1 MSGRRAQEP
10 ASTVATAPGKLY
22 IAGEYA
28 VVEHGHPA
36 ILVAV
41 NRLLTARITEHDNTS
56 AAAQPRPFGVDPV
69 GRIHSAGHPEASVT
83 WRRRAGR
90 AVPDVEQPGAAFVL
104 SVIHA
109 VEELAQQ
116 QGRDL
121 KIYDVNIESELDDAS
136 GRKYGLGSSAAVTV
150 AMMKALTAFYG
161 LELDPIQQYKL
172 AFVSASRAQKVG
184 SGGDLAASLFGGCIR
199 FTAVD
204 RQWVTNRLQ
213 DTALSDLID
222 MPWPGLSIARLRAFE
237 PGSRLRLMVGWTG
250 NPAST
255 SSLVGHVQQQS
266 AAEHE
271 RMYQDFLGGSD
282 SCVDALA
289 STLVHDDEQAVIS
302 HVREARKLLQNLSSF
317 TGVTIETPALRAL
330 VEVAESHGA
339 AAKSSGA
346 GGGDCGIAIAGPS
359 ADCAAITRGW
369 QEKSIVPLDLSVHAP
384 QVELADWAGG
394 ANADMFG
401 GLGGSVRAKGNFSG
415 RAGGS
420 AGVRIGSVGGVADV
434 DGIHGTGGIQNSG
447 VGRVAGIEDAGAD
460 VANGIR
466 GVGDM
471 GIDGTADIADTADIA
486 GASCAQGLDNM
497 GDFGAADSAGIHS
510 ADIPSSSMSNPSAP
524 HATAGNVLGTNS
536 PVPAAGSNRKDDH
549 VRLALAEYG
558 DERRNAF
565 DDLAFIHH
573 SLGSVDVTDV
583 DMTTK
588 VCGVTWGVPF
598 YINAM
603 TGGSAKTGAIN
614 ASFARVAAATGLAM
628 ASGSQHAAIRD
639 PKLEPTFT
647 TIREH
652 DPSGFVFANVGL
664 SVSVEQALQAV
675 EMIGADALQ
684 IHINA
689 AQELVMPEGSRDFDA
704 WPARIAAIV
713 KASPVPVMV
722 KEVGFGMSSRT
733 VRQLAELGVHTVDV
747 SGRGGTDFARIENA
761 RRAGHEYGY
770 MAGWG
775 QSTALCLLQLLQDYC
790 NAVSDNS
797 IGKSISDSAG
807 AASGE
812 AGLSTAVDD
821 DSRADDA
828 SNVGCSDTNG
838 DYLPAV
844 DIDNAK
850 RLDIVGL
857 DSDNGDVNELR
868 SRQNNFN
875 ETGMTVLASGGVR
888 NPLDVVKAL
897 ALGANAVGISGHFLQ
912 VLNASG
918 ENGLIAEINSWKSQV
933 RSLMALL
940 GAKTVADLQRTDL
953 LITGKTA
960 EEARLLGVD
969 LSALAKR
976 R

>member
-1 MSGRRAQEP
+1 MSDRRAQEP
-10 ASTVATAPGKLY
+10 GSSVATAPGKLY

-41 NRLLTARITEHDNTS
+41 NRLLTARITEHDTS
-56 AAAQPRPFGVDPV
+56 AAQPRPFGVDPV

-116 QGRDL
+116 QGREL

-172 AFVSASRAQKVG
+172 AFVAASHAQKVG

-237 PGSRLRLMVGWTG
+237 PGSSLHLMVGWTG

-255 SSLVGHVQQQS
+255 PSLVGHVQQQS

-271 RMYQDFLGGSD
+271 RTYQDFLSGSD
-282 SCVDALA
+282 VCVDALA
-289 STLVHDDEQAVIS
+289 QALVADDEQAAIA
-302 HVREARKLLQNLSSF
+302 HVREARKLLQTLSSF

-330 VEVAESHGA
+330 VEVAESHGT

-346 GGGDCGIAIAGPS
+346 GGGDCGIAIAGPG
-359 ADCAAITRGW
+359 ADRAAVTRGW
-369 QEKSIVPLDLSVHAP
+369 QEKGIVPLNLSVHAP
-384 QVELADWAGG
+384 QIQLADWMSETSDFMSSGVAGG
-394 ANADMFG
+394 
-401 GLGGSVRAKGNFSG
+401 VRTDGNFSG
-415 RAGGS
+415 KASVDPGVGSDNS
-420 AGVRIGSVGGVADV
+420 AGQLLGS
-434 DGIHGTGGIQNSG
+434 NS
-447 VGRVAGIEDAGAD
+447 RVSG
-460 VANGIR
+460 
-466 GVGDM
+466 
-471 GIDGTADIADTADIA
+471 
-486 GASCAQGLDNM
+486 
-497 GDFGAADSAGIHS
+497 
-510 ADIPSSSMSNPSAP
+510 
-524 HATAGNVLGTNS
+524 
-536 PVPAAGSNRKDDH
+536 AGSNRKDDH
-549 VRLALAEYG
+549 VRLALAEHG
-558 DERRNAF
+558 DEQHNAF

-573 SLGSVDVTDV
+573 SLGSVDVADV
-583 DMTTK
+583 DMSTQ
-588 VCGVTWGVPF
+588 VCGATWDVPF

-603 TGGSAKTGAIN
+603 TGGSAKTGSIN
-614 ASFARVAAATGLAM
+614 AAFARVAAAAGLAM

-639 PKLEPTFT
+639 PQLEPTFT

-652 DPSGFVFANVGL
+652 DRSGFVFANVGL
-664 SVSVEQALQAV
+664 SVSVEQALHAID
-675 EMIGADALQ
+675 MIGADALQ

-689 AQELVMPEGSRDFDA
+689 AQELVMPEGTRDFDA
-704 WPARIAAIV
+704 WPERIASIV
-713 KASPVPVMV
+713 KASLVPVMV
-722 KEVGFGMSSRT
+722 KEVGFGMSART
-733 VRQLAELGVHTVDV
+733 VRRLAELGVKTVDV

-761 RRAGHEYGY
+761 RRQGHEYSY
-770 MAGWG
+770 MVGWG
-775 QSTALCLLQLLQDYC
+775 QSTALCLLAL
-790 NAVSDNS
+790 
-797 IGKSISDSAG
+797 
-807 AASGE
+807 
-812 AGLSTAVDD
+812 
-821 DSRADDA
+821 
-828 SNVGCSDTNG
+828 
-838 DYLPAV
+838 LPAESKAL
-844 DIDNAK
+844 NA
-850 RLDIVGL
+850 
-857 DSDNGDVNELR
+857 NNAGDKPTYSNEAD
-868 SRQNNFN
+868 
-875 ETGMTVLASGGVR
+875 MAVLASGGVR

-897 ALGANAVGISGHFLQ
+897 ALGAQAVGISGHFLQ
-912 VLNASG
+912 VLDASG
-918 ENGLIAEINSWKSQV
+918 EDGLIAEINSWKSQV

-940 GAKTVADLQRTDL
+940 GAKTVADLRRTDL
-953 LITGKTA
+953 LVTGKTA

-969 LSALAKR
+969 LPALANR
-976 R
+976 C

>member
-1 MSGRRAQEP
+1 MSGRQAQEP
-10 ASTVATAPGKLY
+10 SSSVATAPGKLY

-41 NRLLTARITEHDNTS
+41 NRLLTARITEHDTTS
-56 AAAQPRPFGVDPV
+56 TAAQLQPFGVDPV

-222 MPWPGLSIARLRAFE
+222 MPWPGLSIARLRAFA
-237 PGSRLRLMVGWTG
+237 PGSSLRLMVGWTG

-255 SSLVGHVQQQS
+255 PSLVGHVQQQS

-271 RMYQDFLGGSD
+271 RTYQDFLNGSD
-282 SCVDALA
+282 ACVDALA
-289 STLVHDDEQAVIS
+289 SALVRDDEQAVIAR
-302 HVREARKLLQNLSSF
+302 VREARKLLQNLSSF

-330 VEVAESHGA
+330 VEVAENHGA

-369 QEKSIVPLDLSVHAP
+369 QEKSIVPLGLSVHAP

-394 ANADMFG
+394 TLVDMSDG
-401 GLGGSVRAKGNFSG
+401 IIGSARAEGNFSG

-420 AGVRIGSVGGVADV
+420 EDAGIGGIGSVGAIEVGSVGGIGGVA
-434 DGIHGTGGIQNSG
+434 G
-447 VGRVAGIEDAGAD
+447 VAGI
-460 VANGIR
+460 
-466 GVGDM
+466 
-471 GIDGTADIADTADIA
+471 ADIA
-486 GASCAQGLDNM
+486 GVSRVRGVD
-497 GDFGAADSAGIHS
+497 GIGGASAGGAGDAFGINDIVS
-510 ADIPSSSMSNPSAP
+510 AAGAGIAGNRGAGIAGSGMSNMSANVS
-524 HATAGNVLGTNS
+524 AGHVLGVNS
-536 PVPAAGSNRKDDH
+536 QFPAAGANRKDDH
-549 VRLALAEYG
+549 VRLALAEHA
-558 DERRNAF
+558 DTQRNAF
-565 DDLAFIHH
+565 DDIAFVHH
-573 SLGSVDVTDV
+573 SLGSVDVNDV
-583 DMTTK
+583 DMATQ
-588 VCGVTWGVPF
+588 VCGATWDVPF

-614 ASFARVAAATGLAM
+614 TSFARVAAATGLAM

-675 EMIGADALQ
+675 EMIHADALQ

-704 WPARIAAIV
+704 WPERIAAIV

-722 KEVGFGMSSRT
+722 KEVGFGMSART
-733 VRQLAELGVHTVDV
+733 VRQLAELGVRTVDV
-747 SGRGGTDFARIENA
+747 SGRGGTDFARVENA

-775 QSTALCLLQLLQDYC
+775 QSTALCLLASLPNKC
-790 NAVSDNS
+790 NILNN
-797 IGKSISDSAG
+797 DSASESSSN
-807 AASGE
+807 SGNV
-812 AGLSTAVDD
+812 TT
-821 DSRADDA
+821 DA
-828 SNVGCSDTNG
+828 N
-838 DYLPAV
+838 LPA
-844 DIDNAK
+844 
-850 RLDIVGL
+850 
-857 DSDNGDVNELR
+857 NGANKAVNKATG
-868 SRQNNFN
+868 
-875 ETGMTVLASGGVR
+875 ETNVTVLASGGVR

-897 ALGANAVGISGHFLQ
+897 ALGAKAVGISGHFLQ

-918 ENGLIAEINSWKSQV
+918 EGGLIAEINSWKSQV

-940 GAKTVADLQRTDL
+940 GAKTVADLRRTDL
-953 LITGKTA
+953 LVTGKTA
-960 EEARLLGVD
+960 EEAHLLGVD
-969 LSALAKR
+969 LSVLAKR

>member
-1 MSGRRAQEP
+1 MSGRQAQEP
-10 ASTVATAPGKLY
+10 SSSVATAPGKLY

-36 ILVAV
+36 ILIAV
-41 NRLLTARITEHDNTS
+41 NRLLTARITEHDATS
-56 AAAQPRPFGVDPV
+56 AVAQLQSFGVDPV

-116 QGRDL
+116 QGRAL

-237 PGSRLRLMVGWTG
+237 PDSSLRLMVGWTG

-255 SSLVGHVQQQS
+255 PSLVGHVQQQS

-271 RMYQDFLGGSD
+271 RTYQDFLSGSD
-282 SCVDALA
+282 ACVDALA
-289 STLVHDDEQAVIS
+289 SALIRNDEQAVIAC
-302 HVREARKLLQNLSSF
+302 VREARKLLQTLSSF

-330 VEVAESHGA
+330 VEVAENHGA

-369 QEKSIVPLDLSVHAP
+369 QEKSIVPLNLSVHAP
-384 QVELADWAGG
+384 QVELTDWAGG
-394 ANADMFG
+394 VSAGMSG
-401 GLGGSVRAKGNFSG
+401 GIAGSARAEENFFERTGGSEG
-415 RAGGS
+415 
-420 AGVRIGSVGGVADV
+420 
-434 DGIHGTGGIQNSG
+434 SG
-447 VGRVAGIEDAGAD
+447 VGGIAGVAGI
-460 VANGIR
+460 
-466 GVGDM
+466 
-471 GIDGTADIADTADIA
+471 ADIA
-486 GASCAQGLDNM
+486 GVSRGVDGVSGAGAGGAN
-497 GDFGAADSAGIHS
+497 GTFGVNGVTGAAGAGIAGNSGAGIASSGMSNMSAPNVSAGH
-510 ADIPSSSMSNPSAP
+510 
-524 HATAGNVLGTNS
+524 VLGLNS
-536 PVPAAGSNRKDDH
+536 QFPAAGTNRKDDH
-549 VRLALAEYG
+549 VRLALAEHA
-558 DERRNAF
+558 DMQRNAF
-565 DDLAFIHH
+565 DDIAFVHH
-573 SLGSVDVTDV
+573 SLGSVDVNDV
-583 DMTTK
+583 DMTTQ
-588 VCGVTWGVPF
+588 VCGATWDVPF

-639 PKLEPTFT
+639 SKLEPTFT
-647 TIREH
+647 TIREY

-664 SVSVEQALQAV
+664 SVSVEQALHAV
-675 EMIGADALQ
+675 KMIHADALQ

-704 WPARIAAIV
+704 WPERIAAIV

-722 KEVGFGMSSRT
+722 KEVGFGMSART
-733 VRQLAELGVHTVDV
+733 VRQLAELGVCTVDV

-761 RRAGHEYGY
+761 RRQAHEYGY

-775 QSTALCLLQLLQDYC
+775 QSTALCLLALLPNKC
-790 NAVSDNS
+790 NALNN
-797 IGKSISDSAG
+797 DSASEFSSN
-807 AASGE
+807 SGNV
-812 AGLSTAVDD
+812 TT
-821 DSRADDA
+821 DA
-828 SNVGCSDTNG
+828 N
-838 DYLPAV
+838 LPA
-844 DIDNAK
+844 
-850 RLDIVGL
+850 
-857 DSDNGDVNELR
+857 NGTNKTGNKVIGCG
-868 SRQNNFN
+868 
-875 ETGMTVLASGGVR
+875 ETNVAVLASGGVR

-897 ALGANAVGISGHFLQ
+897 ALGAKAVGISGHFLQ

-918 ENGLIAEINSWKSQV
+918 EDGLIAEINSWKSQV

-940 GAKTVADLQRTDL
+940 GAKTVVDLRRTDL
-953 LITGKTA
+953 LVTGKTA

-969 LSALAKR
+969 LSTLAKR
-976 R
+976 C

>member
-1 MSGRRAQEP
+1 MSGRQAQEP
-10 ASTVATAPGKLY
+10 GSSIATAPGKLY

-41 NRLLTARITEHDNTS
+41 NRLLTARITEHDTSS
-56 AAAQPRPFGVDPV
+56 AAAQPQSFGVDPV

-90 AVPDVEQPGAAFVL
+90 AVPDLEQPGAAFVL

-161 LELDPIQQYKL
+161 LELEPIQQYKL

-237 PGSRLRLMVGWTG
+237 PSSSLRLMVGWTG

-255 SSLVGHVQQQS
+255 PSLVGHVQQQS

-271 RMYQDFLGGSD
+271 RLYQGFLSSSD
-282 SCVDALA
+282 ACVDALA
-289 STLVHDDEQAVIS
+289 QALVSDDEQAVIA
-302 HVREARKLLQNLSSF
+302 HVREARKLLQTLSSF

-346 GGGDCGIAIAGPS
+346 GGGDCGIAIAGPN
-359 ADCAAITRGW
+359 ADRVAVTRGW
-369 QEKSIVPLDLSVHAP
+369 QDKDIVPLDLSVHTP
-384 QVELADWAGG
+384 QVELADWMGETKDFEFGRFA
-394 ANADMFG
+394 G
-401 GLGGSVRAKGNFSG
+401 GLGATRNFRDNVGIKLGAGGGAETVVGADGSEALNSNVAKGADGLLGMDSQVSG
-415 RAGGS
+415 
-420 AGVRIGSVGGVADV
+420 
-434 DGIHGTGGIQNSG
+434 
-447 VGRVAGIEDAGAD
+447 
-460 VANGIR
+460 
-466 GVGDM
+466 
-471 GIDGTADIADTADIA
+471 
-486 GASCAQGLDNM
+486 
-497 GDFGAADSAGIHS
+497 
-510 ADIPSSSMSNPSAP
+510 
-524 HATAGNVLGTNS
+524 
-536 PVPAAGSNRKDDH
+536 AGSNRKDDH
-549 VRLALAEYG
+549 VRLALAEHG
-558 DERRNAF
+558 DAQHNAF

-573 SLGSVDVTDV
+573 SLGSVDVDDV
-583 DMTTK
+583 DMSTK
-588 VCGVTWGVPF
+588 VCGAQWDVPF

-603 TGGSAKTGAIN
+603 TGGSAKTGSIN
-614 ASFARVAAATGLAM
+614 AAFARVAAKTGVAM

-647 TIREH
+647 TIRKN

-664 SVSVEQALQAV
+664 SVSVEQALHAI
-675 EMIGADALQ
+675 EMIHADALQ

-689 AQELVMPEGSRDFDA
+689 TQELVMPEGSRDFDV
-704 WPARIAAIV
+704 WPERIAAIV
-713 KASPVPVMV
+713 KASPVSVMV
-722 KEVGFGMSSRT
+722 KEVGFGMSART
-733 VRQLAELGVHTVDV
+733 VRQLAELGVRTVDV

-761 RRAGHEYGY
+761 RRDGHEYAY

-775 QSTALCLLQLLQDYC
+775 QSTALCLLTLLPDKC
-790 NAVSDNS
+790 NALNNNGAGIRVSESGFDSTTNNKVGRDTEVASSRVNGENNS
-797 IGKSISDSAG
+797 GCSRAASAG
-807 AASGE
+807 LCGGADGIE
-812 AGLSTAVDD
+812 RVD
-821 DSRADDA
+821 SIK
-828 SNVGCSDTNG
+828 N
-838 DYLPAV
+838 
-844 DIDNAK
+844 
-850 RLDIVGL
+850 
-857 DSDNGDVNELR
+857 DVNHR
-868 SRQNNFN
+868 SINSVD
-875 ETGMTVLASGGVR
+875 VLASGGVR

-897 ALGANAVGISGHFLQ
+897 ALGAKAVGVSGHFLQ

-918 ENGLIAEINSWKSQV
+918 EDGLVAEINSWKSQV

-940 GAKTVADLQRTDL
+940 GAKTVADLRHTDL
-953 LITGKTA
+953 LVTGKTA
-960 EEARLLGVD
+960 EEARLLSVD
-969 LSALAKR
+969 LAMLAR
-976 R
+976 RL

>member
-1 MSGRRAQEP
+1 MSDKQAQEP
-10 ASTVATAPGKLY
+10 KNSVATAPGKLY

-41 NRLLTARITEHDNTS
+41 NRLLTARITEHDTA
-56 AAAQPRPFGVDPV
+56 AAAQPQTFGVDPV

-116 QGRDL
+116 QGKDL

-161 LELDPIQQYKL
+161 LELDPMQQYKL

-237 PGSRLRLMVGWTG
+237 DGSSLRLMVGWTG

-255 SSLVGHVQQQS
+255 PSLVGHVQQQS

-271 RMYQDFLGGSD
+271 RMYQDFLNGSD
-282 SCVDALA
+282 ACVDALA
-289 STLVHDDEQAVIS
+289 QALVGNDEQAVVAR
-302 HVREARKLLQNLSSF
+302 VREARKLLQDLSSF
-317 TGVTIETPALRAL
+317 TGVVIETPALRDL

-359 ADCAAITRGW
+359 ADCDAVTRGW
-369 QEKSIVPLDLSVHAP
+369 QEKSIVPLDLSVHDP
-384 QVELADWAGG
+384 QVELADWTG
-394 ANADMFG
+394 AIPDMFG
-401 GLGGSVRAKGNFSG
+401 GIAGSMRVEGNFSE
-415 RAGGS
+415 RIGGDES
-420 AGVRIGSVGGVADV
+420 AGIDGIADIPRIHGVNDV
-434 DGIHGTGGIQNSG
+434 DG
-447 VGRVAGIEDAGAD
+447 AGIAGF
-460 VANGIR
+460 R
-466 GVGDM
+466 GTDTDGSGAQNLSASSVLTGHVSSGDSRVS
-471 GIDGTADIADTADIA
+471 G
-486 GASCAQGLDNM
+486 
-497 GDFGAADSAGIHS
+497 
-510 ADIPSSSMSNPSAP
+510 
-524 HATAGNVLGTNS
+524 
-536 PVPAAGSNRKDDH
+536 AGSNRKDDH
-549 VRLALAEYG
+549 VRLALAEHG
-558 DERRNAF
+558 DEQRNAF
-565 DDLAFIHH
+565 DDLAFVHH
-573 SLGSVDVTDV
+573 SLGGVDVTDV
-583 DMTTK
+583 DMSNE
-588 VCGVTWGVPF
+588 VCGAKWDVPF

-614 ASFARVAAATGLAM
+614 AAFARVAASTGLAM
-628 ASGSQHAAIRD
+628 ATGSQSVAIRS

-664 SVSVEQALQAV
+664 SASVEDALQAV
-675 EMIGADALQ
+675 KMIGADALQ

-689 AQELVMPEGSRDFDA
+689 AQELVMPEGTRDFDT
-704 WPARIAAIV
+704 WSSRIAAIV

-722 KEVGFGMSSRT
+722 KEVGFGMSPRT
-733 VRQLAELGVHTVDV
+733 VRQLADLGVRTVDV

-761 RRAGHEYGY
+761 RRAGHEYSY

-775 QSTALCLLQLLQDYC
+775 QSTALCLLSLLSEER
-790 NAVSDNS
+790 NASS
-797 IGKSISDSAG
+797 KSSKI
-807 AASGE
+807 
-812 AGLSTAVDD
+812 
-821 DSRADDA
+821 R
-828 SNVGCSDTNG
+828 
-838 DYLPAV
+838 
-844 DIDNAK
+844 
-850 RLDIVGL
+850 
-857 DSDNGDVNELR
+857 VNI
-868 SRQNNFN
+868 
-875 ETGMTVLASGGVR
+875 LASGGVR

-897 ALGANAVGISGHFLQ
+897 ALGAQAVGVSGHFLQ

-918 ENGLIAEINSWKSQV
+918 EDGLIAEINSWKSQV
-933 RSLMALL
+933 SSLMALL
-940 GAKTVADLQRTDL
+940 GAKTVADLCNTDL
-953 LITGKTA
+953 LVTDKTA

-969 LSALAKR
+969 LSALAHR
-976 R
+976 L

>member
-1 MSGRRAQEP
+1 MSGRRGQEP
-10 ASTVATAPGKLY
+10 SSSVATAPGKLY

-36 ILVAV
+36 ILIAV
-41 NRLLTARITEHDNTS
+41 NRLLTARITEHDTSS
-56 AAAQPRPFGVDPV
+56 AAAQPQTFGVDPV

-161 LELDPIQQYKL
+161 LELDPMQQYKL

-213 DTALSDLID
+213 DTALSDLIT
-222 MPWPGLSIARLRAFE
+222 MPWPGLSIARLRAFG
-237 PGSRLRLMVGWTG
+237 PSSSLCLMVGWTG

-255 SSLVGHVQQQS
+255 PSLVGHVQQQS

-271 RMYQDFLGGSD
+271 RLYQAFLSGSD
-282 SCVDALA
+282 ACVDALA
-289 STLVHDDEQAVIS
+289 QALVADDEQGVIA
-302 HVREARKLLQNLSSF
+302 HVREARKLLQTLSSF

-346 GGGDCGIAIAGPS
+346 GGGDCGIAIAGPN
-359 ADCAAITRGW
+359 ADKAEVTRGW

-384 QVELADWAGG
+384 QVELAEWMGETSDFMAARFAGHFCQKAG
-394 ANADMFG
+394 TSRAAGNAGREVRTSRAAGNVGMEAPAGEITGIVDSLTADSFSGDVGRRMFG
-401 GLGGSVRAKGNFSG
+401 M
-415 RAGGS
+415 
-420 AGVRIGSVGGVADV
+420 
-434 DGIHGTGGIQNSG
+434 NS
-447 VGRVAGIEDAGAD
+447 R
-460 VANGIR
+460 
-466 GVGDM
+466 
-471 GIDGTADIADTADIA
+471 IA
-486 GASCAQGLDNM
+486 GAS
-497 GDFGAADSAGIHS
+497 
-510 ADIPSSSMSNPSAP
+510 
-524 HATAGNVLGTNS
+524 
-536 PVPAAGSNRKDDH
+536 SNRKDDH
-549 VRLALAEYG
+549 VRLALAEHG
-558 DERRNAF
+558 DAQRNAF

-573 SLGSVDVTDV
+573 SLGSVDVNDV
-583 DMTTK
+583 DMSTK
-588 VCGVTWGVPF
+588 VCGARWDMPF

-614 ASFARVAAATGLAM
+614 AAFARVAAETGMAM

-639 PKLEPTFT
+639 PGLEPTFT
-647 TIREH
+647 TIRKH

-664 SVSVEQALQAV
+664 SVSVEQALHAV

-684 IHINA
+684 IHVNA
-689 AQELVMPEGSRDFDA
+689 AQELVMPEGARDFET

-722 KEVGFGMSSRT
+722 KEVGFGMSVRT
-733 VRQLAELGVHTVDV
+733 VRQLAQLGVRTVDV
-747 SGRGGTDFARIENA
+747 SGKGGTDFARIENA
-761 RRAGHEYGY
+761 RRQGHEYGY

-775 QSTALCLLQLLQDYC
+775 QSTALCLLGVLPDTC
-790 NAVSDNS
+790 NTTNNDNGIRAAESDF
-797 IGKSISDSAG
+797 GD
-807 AASGE
+807 
-812 AGLSTAVDD
+812 TANNKARRGTNVTS
-821 DSRADDA
+821 SRADGTNDD
-828 SNVGCSDTNG
+828 GCSHAASAD
-838 DYLPAV
+838 LHV
-844 DIDNAK
+844 DGAGS
-850 RLDIVGL
+850 VGVV
-857 DSDNGDVNELR
+857 DSIENDVNHYGVE
-868 SRQNNFN
+868 
-875 ETGMTVLASGGVR
+875 GVAVLASGGVR

-897 ALGANAVGISGHFLQ
+897 ALGARAVGVSGHFLQ

-918 ENGLIAEINSWKSQV
+918 ADGLVAEINGWKSQV

-940 GAKTVADLQRTDL
+940 GAKTVADLRRTDL
-953 LITGKTA
+953 LVTGKTA

-969 LSALAKR
+969 LSMLACR
-976 R
+976 L

>member
-255 SSLVGHVQQQS
+255 PSLVGHVQQQS

-359 ADCAAITRGW
+359 ADREAIKSGW
-369 QEKSIVPLDLSVHAP
+369 QERSIVPLDLSVHAP
-384 QVELADWAGG
+384 QVELAEWMGGARDFMSDGVAGG
-394 ANADMFG
+394 MGA
-401 GLGGSVRAKGNFSG
+401 RGNFRG
-415 RAGGS
+415 K
-420 AGVRIGSVGGVADV
+420 AGV
-434 DGIHGTGGIQNSG
+434 
-447 VGRVAGIEDAGAD
+447 
-460 VANGIR
+460 
-466 GVGDM
+466 
-471 GIDGTADIADTADIA
+471 
-486 GASCAQGLDNM
+486 
-497 GDFGAADSAGIHS
+497 
-510 ADIPSSSMSNPSAP
+510 NPSAG
-524 HATAGNVLGTNS
+524 TAAGSPSASESSPIGGTGQLFGMDS
-536 PVPAAGSNRKDDH
+536 RASGAGSNRKDDH
-549 VRLALAEYG
+549 VRLALAEHA
-558 DERRNAF
+558 DMRRNAF
-565 DDLAFIHH
+565 DDISFVHH

-722 KEVGFGMSSRT
+722 KEVGFGMSSQT

-775 QSTALCLLQLLQDYC
+775 QSTALCLLELFPDESGQPDTDSTN
-790 NAVSDNS
+790 NAES
-797 IGKSISDSAG
+797 IEKHSENTD
-807 AASGE
+807 
-812 AGLSTAVDD
+812 
-821 DSRADDA
+821 
-828 SNVGCSDTNG
+828 
-838 DYLPAV
+838 
-844 DIDNAK
+844 
-850 RLDIVGL
+850 
-857 DSDNGDVNELR
+857 
-868 SRQNNFN
+868 
-875 ETGMTVLASGGVR
+875 MTELASGGVR

-897 ALGANAVGISGHFLQ
+897 ALGAKAVGISGHFLQ
-912 VLNASG
+912 VLNANG
-918 ENGLIAEINSWKSQV
+918 EDGLIAEINSWKSQV

-940 GAKTVADLQRTDL
+940 GAKTVADLRRTDL
-953 LITGKTA
+953 LVTGKTA
-960 EEARLLGVD
+960 EEARLFGVD

-976 R
+976 C

>member
-10 ASTVATAPGKLY
+10 GSSVATAPGKLY

-36 ILVAV
+36 ILIAV
-41 NRLLTARITEHDNTS
+41 NRLLTARITEHDTS
-56 AAAQPRPFGVDPV
+56 AAQLQPFGVDPV

-116 QGRDL
+116 QGKDL

-161 LELDPIQQYKL
+161 LELEPMQQYKL

-213 DTALSDLID
+213 DTALGDLIN

-237 PGSRLRLMVGWTG
+237 PGSNLHLMIGWTG

-255 SSLVGHVQQQS
+255 PSLVGHVQQQS

-271 RMYQDFLGGSD
+271 RLYQDFLNGSD
-282 SCVDALA
+282 ACVDALA
-289 STLVHDDEQAVIS
+289 KALVADDEQAVIA
-302 HVREARKLLQNLSSF
+302 HVRQARKLLQNLSSF
-317 TGVTIETPALRAL
+317 TGVTIETPALRTL
-330 VEVAESHGA
+330 VEVAENHGA

-359 ADCAAITRGW
+359 ADRAAVTRGW
-369 QEKSIVPLDLSVHAP
+369 QEQSIVPLDLSVQAP
-384 QVELADWAGG
+384 RIQLADWMGGAGDFVPGEGAGG
-394 ANADMFG
+394 VGSYRNFQSKVGVNPG
-401 GLGGSVRAKGNFSG
+401 GDCATSDLAVSNSIA
-415 RAGGS
+415 AG
-420 AGVRIGSVGGVADV
+420 
-434 DGIHGTGGIQNSG
+434 G
-447 VGRVAGIEDAGAD
+447 VGRLFGAD
-460 VANGIR
+460 SRVSG
-466 GVGDM
+466 
-471 GIDGTADIADTADIA
+471 
-486 GASCAQGLDNM
+486 
-497 GDFGAADSAGIHS
+497 
-510 ADIPSSSMSNPSAP
+510 
-524 HATAGNVLGTNS
+524 
-536 PVPAAGSNRKDDH
+536 AGSNRKDDH
-549 VRLALAEYG
+549 VRLALAEHG
-558 DERRNAF
+558 DSQRNAF
-565 DDLAFIHH
+565 DDLAFVHH
-573 SLGSVDVTDV
+573 SLGSVDVSDV
-583 DMTTK
+583 DLSTR
-588 VCGVTWGVPF
+588 VCGATWNVPF

-603 TGGSAKTGAIN
+603 TGGSAKTGVIN
-614 ASFARVAAATGLAM
+614 AAFAGAAAATGLAM

-639 PKLEPTFT
+639 PQLEPTFT
-647 TIREH
+647 AIRKH

-664 SVSVEQALQAV
+664 SVSVEQALRAI

-684 IHINA
+684 VHINA
-689 AQELVMPEGSRDFDA
+689 AQELVMPEGARDFET
-704 WPARIAAIV
+704 WPERIAAIV
-713 KASPVPVMV
+713 KASPVPVMA
-722 KEVGFGMSSRT
+722 KEVGFGMSART
-733 VRQLAELGVHTVDV
+733 VRQLSDLGVRTVDV

-775 QSTALCLLQLLQDYC
+775 QSTALCLLSLLPDEC
-790 NAVSDNS
+790 NMSNNNGVADSVSNS
-797 IGKSISDSAG
+797 GGIA
-807 AASGE
+807 
-812 AGLSTAVDD
+812 
-821 DSRADDA
+821 RDA
-828 SNVGCSDTNG
+828 SSCADEASKAGYKAAHYS
-838 DYLPAV
+838 
-844 DIDNAK
+844 
-850 RLDIVGL
+850 
-857 DSDNGDVNELR
+857 
-868 SRQNNFN
+868 
-875 ETGMTVLASGGVR
+875 ETAMAVLASGGVR

-897 ALGANAVGISGHFLQ
+897 ALGARAVGVSGHFLQ
-912 VLNASG
+912 VLNAG
-918 ENGLIAEINSWKSQV
+918 GKDGLIAEINGWKSQV

-940 GAKTVADLQRTDL
+940 GAKTVADLRHTGL
-953 LITGKTA
+953 LVTGKTA

-969 LSALAKR
+969 LAALAR
-976 R
+976 RF